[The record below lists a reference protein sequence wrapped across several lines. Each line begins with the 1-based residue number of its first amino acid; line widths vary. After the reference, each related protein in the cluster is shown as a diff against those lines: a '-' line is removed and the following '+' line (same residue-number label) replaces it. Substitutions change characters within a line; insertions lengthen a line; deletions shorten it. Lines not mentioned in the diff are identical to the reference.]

1 MKATLIVG
9 CGYLGRRVAALRR
22 AAGRTV
28 YGTTRTPAGAAE
40 LAGLGIEPVLA
51 NVLELD
57 SLPAAEEVVHCVGY
71 DRGAGASMRSVYV
84 DGLAAVLD
92 RLAGRCERLVYASS
106 TGVYGRDD
114 GGWVD
119 EDEPPRPT
127 TESGQVCLEAEGLIA
142 AADPKIRATILR
154 FSGLYGPGRVVRR
167 AAIERGES
175 IAGDP
180 DRWLNLVHIDDAA
193 AAVALA
199 LDAESTGPLYLVSDQ
214 RPVPRG
220 EYYRAVARL
229 VGGPEPRFVAPAPG
243 SPEAAREG
251 SNKRVDARKIRE
263 ELGLSLAFPDIGTGL
278 PQALA
283 TAGLG

>member
-22 AAGRTV
+22 ATGRTV

-40 LAGLGIEPVLA
+40 LAALGIEPVVADVLDLA
-51 NVLELD
+51 
-57 SLPAAEEVVHCVGY
+57 SLPAAEEVVYCVGY

-92 RLAGRCERLVYASS
+92 RLAGHCERLVYASS

-119 EDEPPRPT
+119 EAEPPRPT
-127 TESGQVCLEAEGLIA
+127 SESGRACLEAEGLIA
-142 AADPKIRATILR
+142 GARIRATILR

-167 AAIERGES
+167 AAIERGEP

-193 AAVALA
+193 TAVALA
-199 LDAESTGPLYLVSDQ
+199 LDAEATGPLYLVSDR

-251 SNKRVDARKIRE
+251 SNKRVDARKIRQ
-263 ELGLSLAFPDIGTGL
+263 ELGLSLAYPDIDAGL

-283 TAGLG
+283 TVGLG